1 MTQAYFAADSASG
14 PVAGVAFAPV
24 PQSPADS
31 TGPFSPSGSDRMRMV
46 RNQDHR
52 SIRAVRI
59 DGLLKVDLTE
69 SVSVLF
75 DHALP
80 DGTQADQAFLG

>member
-1 MTQAYFAADSASG
+1 MSSILG
-14 PVAGVAFAPV
+14 RPH
-24 PQSPADS
+24 
-31 TGPFSPSGSDRMRMV
+31 DR
-46 RNQDHR
+46 NHR
-52 SIRAVRI
+52 SIRAVEI